1 MLRFECDNCHGL
13 KDAGEAWILGFAAEN
28 LGAVSARR
36 EVTILN
42 AWDDARAVDWLA
54 VHFCSDDCRA
64 RYMEQLF
71 GDEAAGELE
80 SRKIIPVK
88 KVRVRPVETAVL
100 RTAPGRGVIR
110 TTARTKKVV
119 VKKRTR
125 ALKSKRRGRA
135 A

>member
-1 MLRFECDNCHGL
+1 
-13 KDAGEAWILGFAAEN
+13 
-28 LGAVSARR
+28 
-36 EVTILN
+36 
-42 AWDDARAVDWLA
+42 
-54 VHFCSDDCRA
+54 
-64 RYMEQLF
+64 MEQLF